1 MCPML
6 GDDVLG
12 IYLLLFQVLFIIGL
26 MLWLHQRKED
36 EQKVS
41 PSQWLV
47 KFSQNWLWSLGL
59 VLRINLPRL

>member
-12 IYLLLFQVLFIIGL
+12 IYLLLFQVLFIMGL

-47 KFSQNWLWSLGL
+47 EFSKNWLWSLGL

>member
-36 EQKVS
+36 EQKGS

-47 KFSQNWLWSLGL
+47 EFSQNWLWSLGL
-59 VLRINLPRL
+59 VLRINPPRL